1 MDTETKLKILAAV
14 AIIFGIYMIL
24 DGFGS
29 ILVYWTQPLIP
40 DHFVRICRM
49 IAGLIEI
56 ILAIWIVYIWGQ
68 LSRVMW
74 RSVDSI

>member
-1 MDTETKLKILAAV
+1 LDTETKLKILAAV

-29 ILVYWTQPLIP
+29 NLVYWAQPLIP
-40 DHFVRICRM
+40 DHFVRLCRM

-56 ILAIWIVYIWGQ
+56 VLAIVIVYLWGQ

-74 RSVDSI
+74 RSIDSI